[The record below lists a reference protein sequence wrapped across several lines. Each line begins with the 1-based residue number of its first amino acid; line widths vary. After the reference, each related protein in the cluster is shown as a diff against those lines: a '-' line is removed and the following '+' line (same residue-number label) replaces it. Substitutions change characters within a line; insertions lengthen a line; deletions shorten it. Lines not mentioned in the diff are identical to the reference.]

1 MFCFL
6 LFCFSE
12 PDNNETYGASGRQS
26 SSKYQEVIFPNK
38 RTLKVNQEL
47 SQFQKSK
54 HTCHTLKEEILAC
67 V

>member
-54 HTCHTLKEEILAC
+54 HTLAIH
-67 V
+67 